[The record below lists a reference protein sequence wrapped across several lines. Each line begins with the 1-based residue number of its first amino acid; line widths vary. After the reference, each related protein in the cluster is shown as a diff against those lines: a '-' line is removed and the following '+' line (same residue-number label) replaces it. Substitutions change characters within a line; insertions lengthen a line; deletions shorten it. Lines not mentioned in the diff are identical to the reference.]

1 MYSQFWNVWKVSM
14 LTVGRWPDRNDTHTE
29 LEDLGG
35 SHGKMKQAL
44 VQTGML
50 SMNTWDK
57 SKRK

>member
-1 MYSQFWNVWKVSM
+1 M
-14 LTVGRWPDRNDTHTE
+14 LTVGRGPDRNDTHTE